1 MKKYLVFIERKET
14 FTGNS
19 IPEHRIF
26 LQNLRES
33 KVLVYAGG
41 FSDQS
46 GGAYIVQAANLEQAL
61 ETVQKDPMYQEG
73 ACIYKV
79 KEWIA

>member
-19 IPEHRIF
+19 IPEHRTFI
-26 LQNLRES
+26 QNLRVSEALIS
-33 KVLVYAGG
+33 AGG

-46 GGAYIVQAANLEQAL
+46 GGAYIVQADNLDQAL
-61 ETVQKDPMYQEG
+61 EMVQKDPMYQEG
-73 ACIYKV
+73 ACTYKV
-79 KEWIA
+79 KEWLA